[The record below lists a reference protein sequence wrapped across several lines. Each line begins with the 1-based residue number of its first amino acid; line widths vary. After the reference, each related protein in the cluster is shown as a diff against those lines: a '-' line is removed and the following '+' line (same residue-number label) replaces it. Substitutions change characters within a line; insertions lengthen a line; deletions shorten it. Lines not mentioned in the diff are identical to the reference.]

1 MLTKFAFTILLF
13 TQCSTAEDESH
24 LQPSNKINQGSLT
37 GKYMESRNG
46 RQFSAYLGIPYAE
59 PPIGNLRFKAPIPGA
74 PWKGNL
80 KATEHGAM
88 CPQEDPILKL
98 PYMGDENCL
107 FLNVYTPQLTTS
119 DSRSFAVMIFIHGGG
134 FVCGTGN
141 SYGPDYLLDEDIV
154 LVTFNYR
161 LGPLGFMSTGDEILP
176 GNNGLKDQSL
186 ALKWVN
192 QNIRAFG
199 GDPKRITIF
208 GESAGAASVHF
219 HMFSPLSRGLFSAAI
234 SQSGTVFST
243 WALTDKKFVVGNTK
257 KLAQYV
263 GCSTDNHY
271 DMIECLRSAD
281 EMKLVESRRIFY
293 EWDIE
298 PLMVFTAVVED
309 DTEGSFLPDSPLNI
323 LKSGKYANVPW
334 ITGVNSAEGAFRVA
348 GIHKDKKLLR
358 ELDEDF
364 NRIMA
369 ITFISKDPQFE
380 HIAKRIRKF
389 YFGNKQI
396 GENTILNAVDLYS
409 DIIIIPATHLSVE
422 LHLKYSK
429 QPVYYYL
436 FSHSIQHSFAEL
448 IGVPSFRYGA
458 GHLDEALLQFPV
470 GLMLRAMDQ
479 EDLRY
484 SRLLI
489 SMWTNF
495 AAYGNPTP
503 ETGSLITSKWE
514 PVTTTAL
521 EYYHI
526 GGGVHTSSNLYSERI
541 QFWKQI
547 NKEMKLSMRDEL

>member
-1 MLTKFAFTILLF
+1 MLTKFVFTILLC
-13 TQCSTAEDESH
+13 TRYSTAENETH
-24 LQPSNKINQGSLT
+24 LYPSNRINQGSLT
-37 GKYMESRNG
+37 GKYMVSRGG

-59 PPIGNLRFKAPIPGA
+59 PPIGNLRFKAPIPAA
-74 PWKGNL
+74 PWKDNL
-80 KATEHGAM
+80 KATKHGAM

-98 PYMGDENCL
+98 PYMGNENCL
-107 FLNVYTPQLTTS
+107 FLNVYTPQLATS
-119 DSRSFAVMIFIHGGG
+119 DNRSYPVMIFIHGGG
-134 FVCGTGN
+134 FVSGSGN
-141 SYGPDYLLDEDIV
+141 LYGPDYLLDEDIV
-154 LVTFNYR
+154 FVTFNYR

-186 ALKWVN
+186 AIKWVN
-192 QNIRAFG
+192 QNIKAFG

-208 GESAGAASVHF
+208 GESAGGASVHF
-219 HMFSPLSRGLFSAAI
+219 HMFSPLTRGLFSAAI
-234 SQSGTVFST
+234 SQSGTVFSR
-243 WALTDKKFVVGNTK
+243 WALTDKEFVVGNTK
-257 KLAQYV
+257 KLAQHV
-263 GCSTDNHY
+263 GCSSDNHF
-271 DMIECLRSAD
+271 DMIECLRSVD
-281 EMKLVESRRIFY
+281 KTKLVESRRIFY

-298 PLMVFTAVVED
+298 PLMVFAPVVED
-309 DTEGSFLPDSPLNI
+309 DTEGSFLPDNPLNI

-334 ITGVNSAEGAFRVA
+334 ITGVNSAEGALRVA
-348 GIHKDKKLLR
+348 SIHKNKKLLR
-358 ELDEDF
+358 ELDENF

-396 GENTILNAVDLYS
+396 GENTILDAVDLYS
-409 DIIIIPATHLSVE
+409 DILIIPATQLSVE

-436 FSHSIQHSFAEL
+436 FSHFVQHSFAEL
-448 IGVPSFRYGA
+448 LGVPSFRYGA
-458 GHLDEALLQFPV
+458 CHADEIPLQFSF
-470 GLMLRAMDQ
+470 GLISTEMDQ

-495 AAYGNPTP
+495 AEYGNPTP
-503 ETGSLITSKWE
+503 ETDSLITVKWE

-547 NKEMKLSMRDEL
+547 NKEMKLNVRDEL